1 MTLVDCFGKVTKSD
15 LIKLVD
21 DAADLIRTSV
31 DYKYILVLL
40 FIKRLSDR
48 WKEEVEVAKDEI
60 MRETGIDETE
70 ALERAVMEEYHTY
83 IVPENVLWDNIK
95 KDGNLTE
102 NLSKAITEIAKENKE
117 LDGVVNR
124 IDFVDFTKSRENRL
138 LLEQLFS
145 LFDKYT
151 FSNRCIE
158 GDALGDAYEHILMR
172 FAPEKAKEGE
182 VYTPREVVRLMVE
195 ILDPQPGMSVYD
207 PASGSG
213 GMLIEAFEH
222 VKRKF
227 SEEGANRV
235 GLYGEE
241 RSPTTYALAKMNMI
255 LHGISDSHLD
265 VGDSLLYP
273 KFKTAS
279 GLRSF
284 DLVLANPPWA
294 QIGYGE
300 NTLKQAEFKD
310 RYSYGFVPK
319 RYGDWAWIQHM
330 LYTSKSKVAVIMDQ
344 GALFRGNSEKIVRQ
358 KIVDER
364 FLEAVILLPEKI
376 FYNAPASGVILVFNK
391 NKGLNNENRV
401 LFIDASNECQKHPDM
416 RRLNIITDDNINH
429 IISTYTNFESTD
441 GFSKVVNADEIKSQD
456 YNLNVSTYVHPVDND
471 SSIDIIDTI
480 KDLNQINIS
489 IRDVEQKLDRYL
501 KELGYID

>member
-1 MTLVDCFGKVTKSD
+1 MTHVDCFDKVTKND

-48 WKEEVEVAKDEI
+48 WKEEVEDAKDEI
-60 MRETGIDETE
+60 MRETGIDEAE
-70 ALERAVMEEYHTY
+70 ALKRAVREEYHTY

-138 LLEQLFS
+138 LLEQLFGI
-145 LFDKYT
+145 FDKYT

-207 PASGSG
+207 PACGSG

-227 SEEGANRV
+227 GEEGANRV

-241 RSPTTYALAKMNMI
+241 RSPTTYALAKMNTI
-255 LHGISDSHLD
+255 LHGISESHLD

-273 KFKTAS
+273 KFKTVS

-294 QIGYGE
+294 QKGYGE

-310 RYSYGFVPK
+310 RYSYGSVPS

-344 GALFRGNSEKIVRQ
+344 GALFRGNSEKIVRK
-358 KIVDER
+358 KIIDEG

-376 FYNAPASGVILVFNK
+376 FYNSPASGVILVFNK
-391 NKGLNNENRV
+391 NKGSNNENRV

-416 RRLNIITDDNINH
+416 RRLNIITNDNINH
-429 IISTYTNFESTD
+429 IISAYTKFESND
-441 GFSKVVNADEIKSQD
+441 GFFKVVNVDEIKSKD
-456 YNLNVSTYVHPVDND
+456 YNLNVSTYVHPVDNED
-471 SSIDIIDTI
+471 SVDISDTTES
-480 KDLNQINIS
+480 LNQINIS
-489 IRDVEQKLDRYL
+489 IREAEQKLDRYL